1 MKKYEIQI
9 DNDFDKLLEKVAKKN
24 NIPTENYASSIVNS
38 WLEGQFR
45 GEIFEKIKKKTLD
58 ELKHLD
64 I

>member
-24 NIPTENYASSIVNS
+24 NIPTEDYASSIVNS